1 MIAYNPKSWFTFIFK
16 LHKADTIQ
24 RLFPMLI
31 LIGLY
36 AAAIVFL
43 ELNVF
48 KLSKEHLAKNLTVV
62 HSLLGLVLSLLLVF
76 RTNTAYDRWWE
87 GRRLWGQLVNSS
99 RSLAIKLDA
108 IFTADDHDNRTFF
121 AESISLYASVLS
133 SHLAAESTRLILD
146 EIEHPEL
153 ENIDEQAHH
162 MPNQISMIL
171 MNRTHELLQSKKII
185 PEHLLFINNELTS
198 FTDVCGGCERIKNTP
213 IPFSYNL
220 FIKKFIFFYVMS
232 FPYGF
237 VFSLGYFVIPVMMFI
252 FYVLVSLELIA
263 EEIEDPFNRDPN
275 DLPTNKIAENI
286 NKNVNEILLFQKN
299 N

>member
-99 RSLAIKLDA
+99 RSLAIK
-108 IFTADDHDNRTFF
+108 
-121 AESISLYASVLS
+121 
-133 SHLAAESTRLILD
+133 
-146 EIEHPEL
+146 
-153 ENIDEQAHH
+153 
-162 MPNQISMIL
+162 
-171 MNRTHELLQSKKII
+171 
-185 PEHLLFINNELTS
+185 
-198 FTDVCGGCERIKNTP
+198 
-213 IPFSYNL
+213 
-220 FIKKFIFFYVMS
+220 
-232 FPYGF
+232 
-237 VFSLGYFVIPVMMFI
+237 
-252 FYVLVSLELIA
+252 
-263 EEIEDPFNRDPN
+263 
-275 DLPTNKIAENI
+275 
-286 NKNVNEILLFQKN
+286 
-299 N
+299 